1 MKALLKVIA
10 FIVISVVAQVA
21 WLLMAGTLRQ
31 EWLMFPLM
39 PGLKAMK
46 LLPADPQT
54 AGSFIVFPTLAQ
66 TLLALAV
73 NTAVFAIVW
82 FAARKWRRSKHPE
95 RSEGSL

>member
-1 MKALLKVIA
+1 MRLVLKIAA
-10 FIVISVVAQVA
+10 FIVASVILQIL
-21 WLLMAGTLRQ
+21 WLVMAGSLRQ

-46 LLPADPQT
+46 LLPADPRT

-73 NTAVFAIVW
+73 NTVVFALIW
-82 FAARKWRRSKHPE
+82 FTVRKLRNRT
-95 RSEGSL
+95 